1 MNQQNK
7 VLAVVGGHAITEEDI
22 QMTLM
27 NLGQRAQQY
36 NSPQGRKALLEQI
49 VNKELMLQDARKNL
63 MEHDA
68 EFKKELEAVKKD
80 LLANFYIEKFLR
92 DVKVPESELQKYYD
106 ENPDQFQGNETVSA
120 SHILVDKEETAL
132 ELLEKIQNGEISF
145 EDAAKT
151 SSTCPSGQKGGDLGE
166 FGHGMMVKEFDEA
179 CFAME
184 PGELRGP
191 IKTQFGY
198 HLIRLDKK
206 NPPRTISFSE
216 AKDEIYRMLLSQAQQ
231 KAYQSKIN
239 QLRILYPVDY
249 SSAL

>member
-1 MNQQNK
+1 
-7 VLAVVGGHAITEEDI
+7 
-22 QMTLM
+22 
-27 NLGQRAQQY
+27 
-36 NSPQGRKALLEQI
+36 
-49 VNKELMLQDARKNL
+49 

-106 ENPDQFQGNETVSA
+106 ENPDKFQGNETVSA